1 MCYRRAD
8 AAGDTYFLTLNLAE
22 RRSDVLVR
30 HIDDLRAAMKTV
42 KEDAHPFAIL
52 AMVVLPECLH
62 VIWRLPPGEADYLL
76 HWLLIKA
83 GFYGGRQKAST
94 FEPAAK
100 PSVSEASGSGDIGN
114 IKSGLRL
121 ILRGTSITFISIP

>member
-22 RRSDVLVR
+22 RRFDVLVR
-30 HIDDLRAAMKTV
+30 HVDDLRAAMKAV
-42 KEDAHPFAIL
+42 KDAHPFANL
-52 AMVVLPECLH
+52 AMVVLPERLH

-100 PSVSEASGSGDIGN
+100 PSVSEASGSGGIGN
-114 IKSGLRL
+114 IKSGMRL
-121 ILRGTSITFISIP
+121 ILRCTLTTFITIP